1 MHCTMGQQKLL
12 EVLNMQKAIAHQ
24 NQNSL
29 QSEVVKNK
37 IRWLRISYWVGA
49 ILDGLYVI
57 PMVVPQWA
65 GALFGAPNFPTTPEI
80 RYVFNVGAALMAG
93 WTALL
98 IWADRKPVER
108 RGVLLLTLFPVKVGL
123 DLASIALGLS
133 GAMPLSRLLISKIDS
148 VGLWVLY
155 TYSYLNSRDL
165 AKGGAYEH

>member
-1 MHCTMGQQKLL
+1 MDRQKLL
-12 EVLNMQKAIAHQ
+12 EVLNMQKAIAHK

-29 QSEVVKNK
+29 QSQAVKNK

-108 RGVLLLTLFPVKVGL
+108 RDVLLLTLFPVKVGL

-133 GAMPLSRLLISKIDS
+133 STIPLSRLLISKIDS

-165 AKGGAYEH
+165 AKGGAHEQ

>member
-1 MHCTMGQQKLL
+1 MHKG
-12 EVLNMQKAIAHQ
+12 IAHQ
-24 NQNSL
+24 NKTSSK
-29 QSEVVKNK
+29 SEAVKNK

-65 GALFGAPNFPTTPEI
+65 GALFGTPNLPNTPEI

-108 RGVLLLTLFPVKVGL
+108 RDVLLLTLFPVKVGL
-123 DLASIALGLS
+123 DLASIFLGLS
-133 GAMPLSRLLISKIDS
+133 GAVPLSRLLISKIDS

-165 AKGGAYEH
+165 AKGGAYEQ